1 MQKKQQLA
9 FKETQFF
16 DWDTEPKEERP
27 SEFHTTG
34 FSTASGYYHSL
45 GDSAAAPR
53 PRRSSRSSGNTTLI
67 IGLLAVIAVGTV
79 AVYWLAQWLR
89 A

>member
-1 MQKKQQLA
+1 MQKKQLA

-45 GDSAAAPR
+45 GDATVAPR
-53 PRRSSRSSGNTTLI
+53 PRRSRSNGHAPLI

-79 AVYWLAQWLR
+79 AVYWLAHWLR

>member
-1 MQKKQQLA
+1 MQKKQLA

-45 GDSAAAPR
+45 GDAAVAPR
-53 PRRSSRSSGNTTLI
+53 PRRSRSSGHATLI
-67 IGLLAVIAVGTV
+67 VGLLAVIAIGTV
-79 AVYWLAQWLR
+79 AVYWLARWLR

>member
-1 MQKKQQLA
+1 MQKKQLA

-45 GDSAAAPR
+45 SDAAAAPR
-53 PRRSSRSSGNTTLI
+53 PRRSRSNGRTTLI
-67 IGLLAVIAVGTV
+67 IGLLAVIAVGTI
-79 AVYWLAQWLR
+79 AVYWLARWLH

>member
-1 MQKKQQLA
+1 MQKKQLA

-27 SEFHTTG
+27 SEFPTTG

-45 GDSAAAPR
+45 GDAAVTPRTRR
-53 PRRSSRSSGNTTLI
+53 PRSNGGHAPLI

-79 AVYWLAQWLR
+79 AVYWLAHWLR

>member
-1 MQKKQQLA
+1 MQKKQLA
-9 FKETQFF
+9 FKDTQFF

-27 SEFHTTG
+27 SEFHSTG

-45 GDSAAAPR
+45 GDATVAPR
-53 PRRSSRSSGNTTLI
+53 PRRSRSDGGHAPLI
-67 IGLLAVIAVGTV
+67 IGLLTVIAVGTV
-79 AVYWLAQWLR
+79 AVYWLAHWLR

>member
-1 MQKKQQLA
+1 MQKKQLA

-16 DWDTEPKEERP
+16 DWNTEPKEERP

-45 GDSAAAPR
+45 GDAAV
-53 PRRSSRSSGNTTLI
+53 PRRSRSKGHTTWI
-67 IGLLAVIAVGTV
+67 IGLLAVIAVGMV
-79 AVYWLAQWLR
+79 AVYSLAHWLR

>member
-1 MQKKQQLA
+1 MQKKQLA

-27 SEFHTTG
+27 SEFQPTG
-34 FSTASGYYHSL
+34 FSTASGYYHAL

-53 PRRSSRSSGNTTLI
+53 LRRSSRPNGNTTLI
-67 IGLLAVIAVGTV
+67 IGLLAVIAAGTV
-79 AVYWLAQWLR
+79 AVHWLAQWLR